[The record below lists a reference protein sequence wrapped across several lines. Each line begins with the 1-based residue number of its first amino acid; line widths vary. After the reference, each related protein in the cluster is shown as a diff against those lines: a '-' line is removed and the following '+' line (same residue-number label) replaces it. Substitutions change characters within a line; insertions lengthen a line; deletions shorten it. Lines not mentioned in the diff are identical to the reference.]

1 MSALIYFVVQLKK
14 LSRLGILKECVC
26 ANEDTTCII
35 ILKHDMASQRRRP
48 QPSSG
53 MGAKKKVSQKAAKD
67 INEQSMLQTNH
78 RPTSTLRM
86 RQKRATIDE
95 IRIHARPADGDTD
108 TDTDTISSF
117 GGQVVAVN
125 L

>member
-1 MSALIYFVVQLKK
+1 
-14 LSRLGILKECVC
+14 
-26 ANEDTTCII
+26 
-35 ILKHDMASQRRRP
+35 
-48 QPSSG
+48 

-108 TDTDTISSF
+108 TDTISSF